1 MRKLNALLIL
11 CFALLFAATVQGQT
25 NPGANN
31 AELNGNYAFTFNGIS
46 GNTSVSSVFAA
57 VGRFTAD
64 GAGNLTSGELVTNG
78 VGAGASSP
86 QSFTGTYSIG
96 ADNRGVMTLN
106 FAGSSAKLAFAMTAN
121 GNAQFIEFDA
131 SGGAGTIGSGTM
143 EKADTA
149 AYSTARI
156 AGDYAFGAAGFDTA
170 NNRAAIE
177 GRFTS
182 IGTGALTN
190 AAGDVDGYGTDYAMN
205 FTAAN
210 YAVSNAATGRGTMSL
225 AFTFGGT
232 PDTMNFV
239 FYVVNSGKLFVM
251 EGDPVTTPTPLLNGA
266 G

>member
-1 MRKLNALLIL
+1 
-11 CFALLFAATVQGQT
+11 
-25 NPGANN
+25 
-31 AELNGNYAFTFNGIS
+31 
-46 GNTSVSSVFAA
+46 
-57 VGRFTAD
+57 
-64 GAGNLTSGELVTNG
+64 
-78 VGAGASSP
+78 
-86 QSFTGTYSIG
+86 
-96 ADNRGVMTLN
+96 MTLN
-106 FAGSSAKLAFAMTAN
+106 FSGSSAKLAFAMLAN

-143 EKADTA
+143 EKADAT
-149 AYSTARI
+149 AYSTSRI
-156 AGDYAFGAAGFDTA
+156 TGDYVFGAAGFDAA

-190 AAGDVDGYGTDYAMN
+190 AAGDVNGYGTDYAMN

-251 EGDPVTTPTPLLNGA
+251 ESDPVTTATPLLNGA
-266 G
+266 VVRQQIPAGGFTNASLNGNLVISLNRALRLRHGIRRAQSGRRSAHHQRQRRPFPDLRRELL